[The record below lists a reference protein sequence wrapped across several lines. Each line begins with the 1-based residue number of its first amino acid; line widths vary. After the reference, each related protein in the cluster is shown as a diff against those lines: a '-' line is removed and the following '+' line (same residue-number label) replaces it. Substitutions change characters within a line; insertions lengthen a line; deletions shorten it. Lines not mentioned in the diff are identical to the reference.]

1 MIYFDQNEWE
11 KLNQSKSPE
20 EIMDLISARIVRNK
34 IPFPYEVISNKQA
47 IEDFEKLKENDPL
60 FCVKKGK
67 WETKMEYPG
76 LKRMGYFLSRDN
88 LGKKASNRFTQK
100 VRLSTDHR
108 LLKCGVRAWNEPES
122 HRSMLAPLWTISK
135 VKALTPDS
143 LRRTIQLR
151 KYAAAQ
157 FRPSAARGI
166 YEMFGGGDVLD
177 FSSGWGDR
185 LVGALASP
193 NVTSY
198 TGVDPNDQ
206 LHPSYKKLVALLRPH
221 AANKGINVKLLKNK
235 AESVDYGKSMFDVV
249 FTSPPYLRTEKYAGD
264 DSSWRNFKNEE
275 QWLNG
280 FLFPAISE
288 AYHHLRNGGFMIINI
303 ADLFNR
309 GSRFVLCKPM
319 VDYVRKELG
328 GTFEGQIGYEMSKTI
343 GRHVSRPDGTYCEP
357 MFVFR
362 KV

>member
-1 MIYFDQNEWE
+1 MIYFDEEEW
-11 KLNQSKSPE
+11 KQLNQSKTPQ
-20 EIMDLISARIVRNK
+20 EIMEMISSEIVSKK
-34 IPFPYEVISNKQA
+34 IPFPYEVITGRQA
-47 IEDFEKLKENDPL
+47 IEDFIRLKQTEPL
-60 FCVKKGK
+60 FCVKHGN
-67 WETKMEYPG
+67 WSTKMPYPG
-76 LKRMGYFLSRDN
+76 LKRMNYFLSKDN

-100 VRLSTDHR
+100 VRLQTDHR

-122 HRSMLAPLWTISK
+122 HFSMLAPLWTISK
-135 VKALTPDS
+135 VKSLTPDT

-157 FRPSAARGI
+157 FRPSAARAI

-193 NVTSY
+193 SVSSY

-206 LHPSYKKLVALLRPH
+206 LHPCYKRLLKQLLPY
-221 AANKGINVKLLKNK
+221 AANKRINVKLLKDK
-235 AESVDYGKSMFDVV
+235 AESVNYKNNKFDII
-249 FTSPPYLRTEKYAGD
+249 FTSPPYLRTEKYSGE
-264 DSSWRNFKNEE
+264 DSSWRNYKNED
-275 QWLNG
+275 QWLSG
-280 FLFPAISE
+280 FLFPSLQSAFV
-288 AYHHLRNGGFMIINI
+288 HLRKGGYMIVNI

-319 VDYVRKELG
+319 VDYVKNELDG
-328 GTFEGQIGYEMSKTI
+328 RFEGQIGYEMSKTI

-357 MFVFR
+357 MFVFS

>member
-11 KLNQSKSPE
+11 ELNQSKSPD

-60 FCVKKGK
+60 FCVKKGR

-108 LLKCGVRAWNEPES
+108 LLKCSVRAWNEPES

-135 VKALTPDS
+135 VKALTPDT

-151 KYAAAQ
+151 KYTAAQ

-166 YEMFGGGDVLD
+166 YEMFGGGNVLD

-193 NVTSY
+193 SVKSY

-206 LHPSYKKLVALLRPH
+206 LHPCYRKLVSLLKPY
-221 AANKGINVKLLKNK
+221 AANKKIDITLLKDK
-235 AESVDYGKSMFDVV
+235 AESVNYGKKKFDIV
-249 FTSPPYLRTEKYAGD
+249 FTSPPYLRTEKYGGS
-264 DSSWRNFKNEE
+264 DSSWRNFRNQE

-280 FLFPAISE
+280 FLFPALSN
-288 AYHHLRNGGFMIINI
+288 AYSHLRNGGFMIINI
-303 ADLFNR
+303 SDSFNR
-309 GSRFVLCKPM
+309 GSRFVLCRPM
-319 VDYVRKELG
+319 VDYVQKELG

-343 GRHVSRPDGTYCEP
+343 GRHVSRPEGTYCEP

-362 KV
+362 KA